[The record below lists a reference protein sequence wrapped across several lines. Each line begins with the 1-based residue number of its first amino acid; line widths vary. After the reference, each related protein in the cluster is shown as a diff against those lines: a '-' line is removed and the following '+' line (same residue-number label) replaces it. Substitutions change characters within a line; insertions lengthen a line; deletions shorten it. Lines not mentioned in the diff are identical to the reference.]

1 MLITIGF
8 DIATLLVCFSL
19 GLVLLINKTL
29 PMKQMTLYKEM
40 MVFIFLSAAFAILGN
55 ILYVK
60 PKFQGTLILFILFLA
75 NHLIF
80 NMISCI
86 YTRFIIYSSKS
97 SRSWNLFEKIVAVV
111 PPVLV
116 VVFVVPLAY
125 QKAYVFTPET
135 FHNTVYNFILD
146 GIAAFNLIF
155 GIVYVIR
162 NRNIIGKQKVSI
174 ICVYTILIFIF
185 VAINVILGIY
195 IINFSLSIGLVFIM
209 LSIQDPNTMLDFAS
223 NSFNQKAFDVTIKE
237 WLSSKSRFSL
247 AGIVIRN
254 LAFINEKY
262 GVETGTKVLEKITPV
277 LKKVISDSYVFHF
290 RETSFMILGD
300 NITEKNISDI
310 VEKLSD
316 ELLVHGLNIRLDVG
330 SFIIRFPEI
339 FRTESEMYRII
350 NFMINSSYQSK
361 SRDVF
366 VADEEFLKKFVYEE
380 NVSVAIKQA
389 VHDKS
394 FKVFYQPILNQRTGK
409 FDTAEALA
417 RLATDDLGFIPPDS
431 FIPKAEKTGEIIEI
445 GKIILDKVCRFI
457 VLNRPEKY
465 GVKNIKVNLS
475 VVQCMQHD
483 MSRELISIIDSY
495 GISHDMINFEITESL
510 ADNADLFFRQNVADL
525 RSAGFKFSLDDY
537 GTGYSNMTRMIS
549 FHFDVLKL
557 DKSIVWMA
565 EEKWEAMI
573 SLRGTVEIANGI
585 NMAVLAEGVE
595 TEKQADFLR
604 EAGVAYFQGYLYSK
618 PIPENDYIEFL
629 KANFTA

>member
-1 MLITIGF
+1 MLTVIGF
-8 DIATLLVCFSL
+8 DIAALLVCFSL
-19 GLVLLINKTL
+19 GIVLFVNRILPTKQTKIYIGMLVL
-29 PMKQMTLYKEM
+29 
-40 MVFIFLSAAFAILGN
+40 MVLASVSSLVENLLFRNPAFSRS
-55 ILYVK
+55 
-60 PKFQGTLILFILFLA
+60 FILLLFVFL
-75 NHLIF
+75 NYF
-80 NMISCI
+80 TFTSISCF
-86 YTRFIIYSSKS
+86 YLKFIVFSAKSKYDL
-97 SRSWNLFEKIVAVV
+97 NLIEKLAVNV
-111 PPVLV
+111 PQVLV
-116 VVFVVPLAY
+116 LVLSLPCVYYKVF
-125 QKAYVFTPET
+125 VFTPET
-135 FHNTVYNFILD
+135 LHDTVFNYFLY
-146 GIAAFNLIF
+146 GITAFNMIF
-155 GIVYVIR
+155 ALVYIIIHI
-162 NRNIIGKQKVSI
+162 NEIGKRKFSMV
-174 ICVYTILIFIF
+174 CVYTATIFAIVLVYVFSYILI
-185 VAINVILGIY
+185 L
-195 IINFSLSIGLVFIM
+195 NFAVSLGLVFLM
-209 LSIQDPNTMLDFAS
+209 LSIQDPNTMLDEQTK
-223 NSFNQKAFDVTIKE
+223 SFNAKAFEVTCKD
-237 WLSSKSRFSL
+237 WFSRKKAFSV
-247 AGIVIRN
+247 AGILLRN
-254 LAFINEKY
+254 KGFINEKY

-310 VEKLSD
+310 VEKLSS
-316 ELLVHGLNIRLDVG
+316 ELLVHGLNVRLDVG

-366 VADEEFLKKFVYEE
+366 VADEDFLKKFVYEE

-389 VHDKS
+389 VRDKS

-417 RLATDDLGFIPPDS
+417 RLVTDDLGFIPPDS

-457 VLNRPEKY
+457 VLSRPEKY

-604 EAGVAYFQGYLYSK
+604 DAGVAYFQGYLYSK
-618 PIPENDYIEFL
+618 PIPENDYMEFL

>member
-1 MLITIGF
+1 MLTVIGF
-8 DIATLLVCFSL
+8 DIAALLICFSL
-19 GLVLLINKTL
+19 GIVLFVNRIL
-29 PMKQMTLYKEM
+29 PTKQNRL
-40 MVFIFLSAAFAILGN
+40 FLDI
-55 ILYVK
+55 
-60 PKFQGTLILFILFLA
+60 LILTLVSSVSGIVSNIMYRIPFSSRQFFLIFFCLVNYIA
-75 NHLIF
+75 F
-80 NMISCI
+80 NMISVV
-86 YTRFIIYSSKS
+86 YAQFIVYSAKSKS
-97 SRSWNLFEKIVAVV
+97 DTNLFEKLVMTLPTVFIIVFASV
-111 PPVLV
+111 
-116 VVFVVPLAY
+116 AAW
-125 QKAYVFTPET
+125 QKAFVFTPET
-135 FHNTVYNFILD
+135 LRDTIFNFFLY
-146 GIAAFNLIF
+146 GIAGFNNIF
-155 GIVYVIR
+155 CIVYVIR
-162 NRNIIGKQKVSI
+162 HRSAIGKQRVTI
-174 ICVYTILIFIF
+174 VCVYEILIFII
-185 VAINVILGIY
+185 VAINAVFGTLVLNFGI
-195 IINFSLSIGLVFIM
+195 SLGLVFIM
-209 LSIQDPNTMLDFAS
+209 LSIQDPNTMLDFSS
-223 NSFNQKAFDVTIKE
+223 NSFNQKAFDVTIKD
-237 WLSSKSRFSL
+237 WFSSKKNFSL

-254 LAFINEKY
+254 LVFINEKY

-310 VEKLSD
+310 AEKLSG

-350 NFMINSSYQSK
+350 NFLINSTYQDK
-361 SRDVF
+361 SGEVF
-366 VADEEFLKKFVYEE
+366 VADSDFLKKFVYEE

-389 VHDKS
+389 VHDRS

-417 RLATDDLGFIPPDS
+417 RLVTDDLGFIPPDS
-431 FIPKAEKTGEIIEI
+431 FIPKAEKNGEIIEI
-445 GKIILDKVCRFI
+445 GKIVLDKVCRFI
-457 VLNRPEKY
+457 VVNRPEKY

-510 ADNADLFFRQNVADL
+510 ADNADLFFMQNVADL

-604 EAGVAYFQGYLYSK
+604 DAGVAYFQGYLYSK

>member
-40 MVFIFLSAAFAILGN
+40 MVFICLSAAFAILGN

-116 VVFVVPLAY
+116 VIFVVPLAY

-146 GIAAFNLIF
+146 GIAAFNMIF
-155 GIVYVIR
+155 ALVYIVMHI
-162 NRNIIGKQKVSI
+162 NEIGKRKFSI
-174 ICVYTILIFIF
+174 VCVYTAMIFAIVLVYIFFYVLIL
-185 VAINVILGIY
+185 
-195 IINFSLSIGLVFIM
+195 NFAVSLGLVFLM
-209 LSIQDPNTMLDFAS
+209 LSLQDPNTMLDEQTK
-223 NSFNQKAFDVTIKE
+223 SFNAKAFEVTCKD
-237 WLSSKSRFSL
+237 WFSRKKAFSV
-247 AGIVIRN
+247 AGILLRN
-254 LAFINEKY
+254 KGFINEKY

-300 NITEKNISDI
+300 NITEKNISNI

-361 SRDVF
+361 SREVF

-417 RLATDDLGFIPPDS
+417 RLVTDDLGFIPPDS

-457 VLNRPEKY
+457 VLSRPEKY

-604 EAGVAYFQGYLYSK
+604 DAGVAYFQGYLYSK

>member
-1 MLITIGF
+1 MLTVIGF
-8 DIATLLVCFSL
+8 DIASLLICFSL
-19 GLVLLINKTL
+19 GIVLFVNRIL
-29 PMKQMTLYKEM
+29 PTKQNRL
-40 MVFIFLSAAFAILGN
+40 FLN
-55 ILYVK
+55 ILIL
-60 PKFQGTLILFILFLA
+60 TLVSSASGIVSNMMYRIPFSHRQFFLIFFCLVNYIA
-75 NHLIF
+75 F
-80 NMISCI
+80 NMISVV
-86 YTRFIIYSSKS
+86 YVQFIVYSAKSKS
-97 SRSWNLFEKIVAVV
+97 DTNLFEKLVMTVPAVFIIVFASI
-111 PPVLV
+111 
-116 VVFVVPLAY
+116 AAW
-125 QKAYVFTPET
+125 QKAFVFTSET
-135 FHNTVYNFILD
+135 LHDTIFNFFLY
-146 GIAAFNLIF
+146 GIAGFNNIF
-155 GIVYVIR
+155 CIVYVIR
-162 NRNIIGKQKVSI
+162 HRNAIGKQRVTI
-174 ICVYTILIFIF
+174 VCVYEILIFII
-185 VAINVILGIY
+185 VAINAVFGTLVLNFGI
-195 IINFSLSIGLVFIM
+195 SLGLVFIM

-417 RLATDDLGFIPPDS
+417 RLITDDLGFIPPDS
-431 FIPKAEKTGEIIEI
+431 FIPKAEKNGEIIEI

>member
-1 MLITIGF
+1 MLTVIGF
-8 DIATLLVCFSL
+8 DIAALLICFSL
-19 GLVLLINKTL
+19 GIVLFVNRIL
-29 PMKQMTLYKEM
+29 PTKQNRL
-40 MVFIFLSAAFAILGN
+40 FLDI
-55 ILYVK
+55 
-60 PKFQGTLILFILFLA
+60 LILTLVSSVSGIVSNIMYRIPFSSRQFFLIFFCLVNYIA
-75 NHLIF
+75 F
-80 NMISCI
+80 NMISVV
-86 YTRFIIYSSKS
+86 YVQFIVYSAKSKS
-97 SRSWNLFEKIVAVV
+97 DTNLFEKLVMTVPIVFII
-111 PPVLV
+111 
-116 VVFVVPLAY
+116 VFASVAAW
-125 QKAYVFTPET
+125 QKAFVFTPET
-135 FHNTVYNFILD
+135 LRDTIFNFFLY
-146 GIAAFNLIF
+146 GIAGFNNIF
-155 GIVYVIR
+155 CIVYVIR
-162 NRNIIGKQKVSI
+162 HRSAIGKQRVTI
-174 ICVYTILIFIF
+174 VCVYEILIFII
-185 VAINVILGIY
+185 VAINAVFGTLVLNFGI
-195 IINFSLSIGLVFIM
+195 SLGLVFIM
-209 LSIQDPNTMLDFAS
+209 LSIQDPNTMLDFSS
-223 NSFNQKAFDVTIKE
+223 NSFNQKAFDVTIKD
-237 WLSSKSRFSL
+237 WFSSKKNFSL

-254 LAFINEKY
+254 LVFINEKY

-310 VEKLSD
+310 AEKLSG

-350 NFMINSSYQSK
+350 NFLINSTYQDK
-361 SRDVF
+361 SGEVF
-366 VADEEFLKKFVYEE
+366 VADSDFLKKFVYEE

-389 VHDKS
+389 VHDRS

-417 RLATDDLGFIPPDS
+417 RLVTDDLGFIPPDS

-445 GKIILDKVCRFI
+445 GKIILDKVCGFI
-457 VLNRPEKY
+457 VVNRPEKY

-510 ADNADLFFRQNVADL
+510 ADNADLFFMQNVADL

-604 EAGVAYFQGYLYSK
+604 DAGVAYFQGYLYSK